1 MLKKA
6 IFLVGAGVGF
16 VLGTR
21 AGRETYDKLRAQVTG
36 FVNDPKVQE
45 KVNQGTEWA
54 KEKAPVVADK
64 VQEGAEKVKSA
75 ASDAASSV
83 SGKASDAADSI
94 SAKASDSADKAS
106 AKADQAVG
114 TVKDKAAHDDGTDP
128 ATGGT
133 SSDYQPHVVDQG
145 DQH

>member
-21 AGRETYDKLRAQVTG
+21 AGRDTYDKLRAQVTG

-54 KEKAPVVADK
+54 KEKAPVVAGK
-64 VQEGAEKVKSA
+64 VQEGAEKAK
-75 ASDAASSV
+75 DAAS
-83 SGKASDAADSI
+83 GAADT
-94 SAKASDSADKAS
+94 AST
-106 AKADQAVG
+106 KADQAVG
-114 TVKDKAAHDDGTDP
+114 TVKDKAADDDGTDP
-128 ATGGT
+128 ETGGT
-133 SSDYQPHVVDQG
+133 SSDYEPHVVDQG
-145 DQH
+145 DSH

>member
-45 KVNQGTEWA
+45 KVSQGTEWA
-54 KEKAPVVADK
+54 KDKAPVVAGK
-64 VQEGAEKVKSA
+64 VQEGAEKIKGA
-75 ASDAASSV
+75 ASDAAGTV
-83 SGKASDAADSI
+83 SGKASDAADS
-94 SAKASDSADKAS
+94 AS

-114 TVKDKAAHDDGTDP
+114 TIKDRTSGDDGTDP
-128 ATGGT
+128 ETGGT
-133 SSDYQPHVVDQG
+133 SSDYEPHVVDQG